1 VAWGLGANANSAKLC
16 YLGAS
21 VDGAK
26 PWVHFLKS
34 FRHGIFEKIFQK
46 KGLKN
51 KNDGSGGQEETTQ
64 KMSKLAQLQET
75 VSAYLLRPT

>member
-1 VAWGLGANANSAKLC
+1 VLPRQRQLSVVGQVAWGLGANVNGAKLC

-34 FRHGIFEKIFQK
+34 FCQRRI
-46 KGLKN
+46 
-51 KNDGSGGQEETTQ
+51 
-64 KMSKLAQLQET
+64 
-75 VSAYLLRPT
+75 